1 MGPLV
6 SEVEVSPEQGGNG
19 PEQGAN
25 RPEQGVNGPRPSLG
39 GHEAKDSS
47 APQHSS
53 VADVVGATLA
63 AQGVKDAFGVL
74 GSGNLVVTNA
84 LCRHGAQFHH
94 ARHEMSAT
102 CMADGYARVTGR
114 VGVVSVHQGPGL
126 TNTMTGL
133 AEAAKSRTPV
143 LVLAGETPAAALTS
157 NFRIDQHDLVE
168 SVGAIADRVHSAR
181 TAADDAARAY
191 QRAVTERRPV
201 VLMLP
206 IDIQPQPAVQTEP
219 SAPPLPALTPPAPPT
234 EAITQAADLIVR
246 AQRPAIIAGRGAV
259 LADAGDDLERLGER
273 IGAVLATS
281 APANGLFAGLPY
293 ALGISGGFA
302 SPFAAKTLPQA
313 DVVLVFGASVNHWTT
328 KHGAMIAPDAKI
340 IQIDLEPRAI
350 ARNRPANVAILAD
363 ARATARALSDE
374 LIKRDHANQGFR
386 TPELSEEIAANTW
399 RHDPYEDASTE
410 DTIDPRTASI
420 ALNELL
426 PHNKAVAVDSGHF
439 LGYPSMF
446 LEVPDARSWLFPNG
460 FQAVGLGLGNAIG
473 AAIARPDRPTVA
485 AIGDG
490 GAFMALAELETA
502 ARLKLTL
509 LVVIYDDAAY
519 GAEVHHFAPMGHDV
533 SLVRFPD
540 ADLAGIA
547 RAAGAKAAT
556 VRRVDDLGVVTEW
569 LANPH
574 GPLVLD
580 VKVNPTIC
588 AEWLEEAFRAG

>member
-1 MGPLV
+1 V
-6 SEVEVSPEQGGNG
+6 TEVEVSPGS
-19 PEQGAN
+19 A
-25 RPEQGVNGPRPSLG
+25 S
-39 GHEAKDSS
+39 DSGR
-47 APQHSS
+47 AATVPMT
-53 VADVVGATLA
+53 VADVVGATVA
-63 AQGVKDAFGVL
+63 AQGVRDAFGVL

-84 LCRHGAQFHH
+84 LCRKGARFHP
-94 ARHEMSAT
+94 ARHEMSAL
-102 CMADGYARVTGR
+102 CMADGYARVTGAL
-114 VGVVSVHQGPGL
+114 GVCSVHQGPGL

-143 LVLAGETPAAALTS
+143 LVLAGETQAAALTS

-168 SVGAIADRVHSAR
+168 SVGAIADRVHGPA
-181 TAADDAARAY
+181 TAADDAARAC
-191 QRAVTERRPV
+191 QRALIERRPV

-206 IDIQPQPAVQTEP
+206 IDIQAQPALQTVP
-219 SAPPLPALTPPAPPT
+219 SRPPLPDIASAAPDPG
-234 EAITQAADLIVR
+234 AIAAAADLLVT
-246 AQRPAIIAGRGAV
+246 ALKPATIAGRGAV
-259 LADAGDDLERLGER
+259 LADAGPDLERLAER

-281 APANGLFAGLPY
+281 APANGLFAGNPY

-302 SPFAAKTLPQA
+302 SPFAASVLPQA
-313 DVVLVFGASVNHWTT
+313 DLVLVVGASVNHWTT
-328 KHGAMIAPDAKI
+328 KHGALIDASASV
-340 IQIDLEPRAI
+340 IQVDVEPRAI
-350 ARNRPANVAILAD
+350 GRNRPADLAILAD
-363 ARATARALSDE
+363 AKTTAQALTEE
-374 LIKRDHANQGFR
+374 LTRRGHGNEGFR
-386 TPELSEEIAANTW
+386 TKETAADIAAGAW
-399 RHDPYEDASTE
+399 RNEPYEDASTE
-410 DTIDPRTASI
+410 DWIDPRTASI
-420 ALNELL
+420 AINERL
-426 PHNKAVAVDSGHF
+426 PKNRAVAVDSGHF
-439 LGYPSMF
+439 LGYPAMY
-446 LEVPDARSWLFPNG
+446 LDVPDARAWVFPNG

-473 AAIARPDRPTVA
+473 AAIAQPDRVTVA

-519 GAEVHHFAPMGHDV
+519 GAEVHHFGPMGHDV

-540 ADLAGIA
+540 ADLAAIA

-556 VRRVDDLGVVTEW
+556 VRRTDDLSVVEEW

>member
-1 MGPLV
+1 MGLLV
-6 SEVEVSPEQGGNG
+6 SEVEVSPEQGANG
-19 PEQGAN
+19 PE
-25 RPEQGVNGPRPSLG
+25 PSVG
-39 GHEAKDSS
+39 EHDAKDSP
-47 APQHSS
+47 ARQHSS
-53 VADVVGATLA
+53 VADVVGATIA
-63 AQGVKDAFGVL
+63 AQGVKDAFGIL

-84 LCRHGAQFHH
+84 LVRHGARFHH
-94 ARHEMSAT
+94 ARHEGSAV
-102 CMADGYARVTGR
+102 CMADGYARVTGA
-114 VGVVSVHQGPGL
+114 VGVASVHQGPGL

-143 LVLAGETPAAALTS
+143 LVLAGESPAAALTS

-168 SVGAIADRVHSAR
+168 SVGAIADRVHSAK

-191 QRAVTERRPV
+191 QAAVTERRPV

-219 SAPPLPALTPPAPPT
+219 SRPPMPPLSTPEPAP
-234 EAITQAADLIVR
+234 EAIDQAIDIIIKAK
-246 AQRPAIIAGRGAV
+246 RPAIIAGRGAV
-259 LADAGDDLERLGER
+259 LAGAGAGLERLGQK
-273 IGAVLATS
+273 IGAILATS
-281 APANGLFAGLPY
+281 APANGLFARLPF

-302 SPFAAKTLPQA
+302 SPFAARILPEA
-313 DVVLVFGASVNHWTT
+313 DVVLVFGASFNHWTT
-328 KHGAMIAPDAKI
+328 KHGAMIGPDARV
-340 IQIDLEPRAI
+340 IQIDVEPRAI
-350 ARNRPANVAILAD
+350 GRNRPADLAIIAD
-363 ARATARALSDE
+363 ANAAARALTTE
-374 LIKRDHANQGFR
+374 LGNRNHTNQGFR
-386 TPELSEEIAANTW
+386 TETLAKEIAENTW
-399 RHDPYEDASTE
+399 RHDPYDDASTE
-410 DTIDPRTASI
+410 EWIDPRTMSI

-426 PHNKAVAVDSGHF
+426 PPDRAVAVDSGHF

-446 LEVPDARSWLFPNG
+446 LDVPDARSWLFPNG

-473 AAIARPDRPTVA
+473 AAIAMPDRPTVA

-519 GAEVHHFAPMGHDV
+519 GAEVHHFAPIGHDV

-540 ADLAGIA
+540 ADLAGIG
-547 RAAGAKAAT
+547 RAAGARAAT
-556 VRRVDDLGVVTEW
+556 VRHTEDLAVVEEW
-569 LANPH
+569 LVNPH

>member
-6 SEVEVSPEQGGNG
+6 SEVEVSPEK
-19 PEQGAN
+19 
-25 RPEQGVNGPRPSLG
+25 GVNGPEPG
-39 GHEAKDSS
+39 MAGHAAEDSP
-47 APQHSS
+47 ARQDSS
-53 VADVVGATLA
+53 VADVVGATIA
-63 AQGVKDAFGVL
+63 GQGVKDAFGIL

-84 LCRHGAQFHH
+84 LVRHGARFHH
-94 ARHEMSAT
+94 ARHEGSAL
-102 CMADGYARVTGR
+102 CMADGYARVTGA
-114 VGVVSVHQGPGL
+114 VGVCSVHQGPGL

-168 SVGAIADRVHSAR
+168 SVGAIADRVHSAK

-191 QRAVTERRPV
+191 QRAITERRPV

-219 SAPPLPALTPPAPPT
+219 SQPPMPPLSAPQPAPD
-234 EAITQAADLIVR
+234 AIERAIGLIVQ
-246 AQRPAIIAGRGAV
+246 ANRPAIIAGRGAV
-259 LADAGDDLERLGER
+259 LAGAGPELERLGET

-281 APANGLFAGLPY
+281 APAKGLFARLPY

-302 SPFAAKTLPQA
+302 SPFAAQVLPQA
-313 DVVLVFGASVNHWTT
+313 DLVLVFGASVNHWTT
-328 KHGAMIAPDAKI
+328 KHGAMIGPDARV
-340 IQIDLEPRAI
+340 IQIDVEPRAI
-350 ARNRPANVAILAD
+350 GRNRPADLAIIAD
-363 ARATARALSDE
+363 ASATARALTAE
-374 LIKRDHANQGFR
+374 LNNRNHTHQGFR
-386 TPELSEEIAANTW
+386 TSELATQIATNTW
-399 RHDPYEDASTE
+399 RHDPYDEASTE
-410 DTIDPRTASI
+410 EWIDPRTASI
-420 ALNELL
+420 ALNDLL
-426 PHNKAVAVDSGHF
+426 PANRAVAVDSGHF

-446 LEVPDARSWLFPNG
+446 LDVPDARSWLFPNG

-473 AAIARPDRPTVA
+473 AAIAQPDRPTVA